1 MSGLVTRCCV
11 AARAAAHDEQRGHH
25 GRAAG
30 GRAPLR
36 AAERGGARL
45 EVGVAVVMIV
55 YAVVTMVMLQVDAG
69 PRRHPR
75 HSPAD
80 RVHHDAGDSA
90 LAGRQGEVSHTLSGH
105 NLCLL

>member
-1 MSGLVTRCCV
+1 MTRCCV

-45 EVGVAVVMIV
+45 EVGVAVMV
-55 YAVVTMVMLQVDAG
+55 YVVITMVMLQVDAG

-75 HSPAD
+75 RSTAD

-105 NLCLL
+105 DLLYYVCFN

>member
-1 MSGLVTRCCV
+1 MTRCCV

-45 EVGVAVVMIV
+45 EVGVAVV
-55 YAVVTMVMLQVDAG
+55 VMGCSSDDGDVAG
-69 PRRHPR
+69 GCWA
-75 HSPAD
+75 SP
-80 RVHHDAGDSA
+80 S
-90 LAGRQGEVSHTLSGH
+90 SPPLSS
-105 NLCLL
+105 

>member
-11 AARAAAHDEQRGHH
+11 AARAAAHHEQRGHH
-25 GRAAG
+25 GRPAG

-36 AAERGGARL
+36 AAQRGGARL
-45 EVGVAVVMIV
+45 EVGVVMMDGV
-55 YAVVTMVMLQVDAG
+55 VVTMVMLQVDAG

-80 RVHHDAGDSA
+80 RLHHDAGDSA
-90 LAGRQGEVSHTLSGH
+90 LAGRQGDVSHTLSGH
-105 NLCLL
+105 DLLCLL

>member
-1 MSGLVTRCCV
+1 MSVLVIVTICCV

-45 EVGVAVVMIV
+45 EVGVVVMYV
-55 YAVVTMVMLQVDAG
+55 HSGDGGDVAA
-69 PRRHPR
+69 RHPITV
-75 HSPAD
+75 PIL
-80 RVHHDAGDSA
+80 VDSA
-90 LAGRQGEVSHTLSGH
+90 
-105 NLCLL
+105 